1 MRKIK
6 KFYLYRKIVLSF
18 LLLNMIST
26 LFVSGA
32 LYLIFRDTSQK
43 EQAAYS
49 LENLSQ
55 LDSSAERIYESLS
68 PAINYI
74 LASGYASSFMERKDL
89 GRLEEFRLLENLK
102 VLQTANAQFG
112 FIGVVNL
119 NTDRYLGTRG
129 VYTGLEDPIRQVRN
143 KEEENGLF
151 FFKRNV
157 RKNENIEDSKT
168 IPVLTFVYV
177 PKGRYASGLIVIDV
191 EESYFRELFQPQER
205 IGHDAQVFVLGE
217 DGEILID
224 AGNGSTSCRELLPDA
239 KKLRMTETSFTARE
253 SIGGEKY
260 MVACLKSSVPGW
272 YFVSVR
278 AGQEILPAAKELL
291 FLWQEL
297 RPS

>member
-1 MRKIK
+1 MYKR
-6 KFYLYRKIVLSF
+6 
-18 LLLNMIST
+18 
-26 LFVSGA
+26 
-32 LYLIFRDTSQK
+32 Q
-43 EQAAYS
+43 
-49 LENLSQ
+49 
-55 LDSSAERIYESLS
+55 
-68 PAINYI
+68 
-74 LASGYASSFMERKDL
+74 
-89 GRLEEFRLLENLK
+89 
-102 VLQTANAQFG
+102 
-112 FIGVVNL
+112 
-119 NTDRYLGTRG
+119 

-157 RKNENIEDSKT
+157 KKNENIEDSKT

-253 SIGGEKY
+253 SVGGEKY

-272 YFVSVR
+272 
-278 AGQEILPAAKELL
+278 
-291 FLWQEL
+291 
-297 RPS
+297 